1 MRHRK
6 GGHDVPEGKIRE
18 RRQRSFDQL
27 AWFFDAADRA
37 FILNNSGASLHT
49 VATKDEESVSIEGAI
64 IPEIMDALLRSLP
77 ELKALLEQNAA
88 DVKAS
93 D

>member
-1 MRHRK
+1 MFLK
-6 GGHDVPEGKIRE
+6 GKSG
-18 RRQRSFDQL
+18 S
-27 AWFFDAADRA
+27 AASAHLISLRGSLTPPIA